1 MSSVNSTDLP
11 AVAAVHKEGRQF
23 LWQKTAFALNY
34 VWTHFGEDFDFFYK
48 ADDDTY
54 ALIDNMRLLLA
65 NHDPSIP
72 AIIGKVHQYVVKQ
85 GYADGGAGYVM
96 SRAALRLFVHGMK
109 NTSMCYNETHS
120 EFEDMKVGACAEALG
135 IPAIPAVD
143 GKGYLKF
150 FTKSPLDYLRTGG
163 IKASL
168 SFVNHRQVVRDQR
181 DHLSAC
187 GNFQYADVRF
197 VAFDIGVMSDDCFH
211 ARRGCFCW
219 TGAGGCQCCIFRGYG
234 ILAAVPDVEVNSYG
248 VLLFNVQRYLKA
260 AGSCTLRKDKALPE
274 HDADCRITC
283 TDPVHW
289 VAFNSDGLVLAVVTS
304 NEAQGTF
311 VHLVSLVEL
320 LRVGSTQLS
329 SISRSVRVCGGEPST
344 ATGQPGWEIR
354 DFAWSPASPDT
365 FVLILKSG
373 VVRIISASPD
383 RSSELVTVVGHL
395 QCGVDAQCL
404 SWSGKGKQLAI
415 CLNGILPTANGT
427 VQGPLILQ
435 VDPQLRLKRTVAL
448 DSVLP
453 QFSDAGTTPRPLD
466 LLWISPSS
474 FILGLQ
480 CGSSLRAV
488 LVSAPTKST
497 VVTHTELVELR
508 GITTSSHRQYYF
520 RAVGSH
526 YFLATHSAGEEV
538 LLYHL
543 PAQSSTVVSG
553 EEPPPPP
560 TSLLNIELP
569 PEGFPVGLSLG
580 FHCENSQSGQL
591 QPYAIARLTNGNS
604 SPFLLH
610 MPTILESL
618 QPSLPKPIDLP
629 APPPPVCAPVNL
641 CVSKPYSSD
650 GMLLRNTASPLSVPT
665 ATTPLLAPTT
675 NGLFLGLIPQTGQHP
690 STSKAPTQTPSED
703 ISTHTSQSVTTP
715 FANGT
720 RAPYS
725 ERHPQV
731 ADANVL
737 ARTHSSHLK
746 SSSQDR
752 VASLPHSVQIAATQ
766 FTTALLAEA
775 EAGRAAWRELFDLM
789 KRGPH
794 MESKQEASTGVDV
807 IEARVYNVN
816 VFMKAI
822 DEVLNE
828 VHTKAKD
835 RRQEFLD
842 SQIYAE
848 QVRKAFCLCASE
860 AFIPTLTSR
869 LDPEASRL
877 LERLKRRS
885 HLVETGLFD
894 LEAQLDALSA
904 EIENR
909 VGAKRS
915 VAKISTQVGSAED
928 SSLSHKKVLETL
940 GITERL
946 ICAERGR
953 VEYLMESLQRLRL
966 TTALDGS
973 GVLSPL
979 ACSGTPS
986 SSGKHRG
993 SHSKLSRGIDE
1004 SIPSPAYQS
1013 LLQRDRALYRLFS
1026 HHTLSVVDAPIALPT
1041 IDADTEDDQLI
1052 SESAEPA
1059 LPSSPVVQGRATH
1072 FQQRKLEQLVGFS
1085 GEAASTNSPPPRD
1098 PDLLTQKHS
1107 DPIVFSANVRPC
1119 VTTPT
1124 PPLPRIHL
1132 VSPPQ
1137 TEFSSSTKLVSA
1149 SPTVHQTPAFSSA
1162 SVNNSHVTEVPPTS
1176 SQSPS
1181 AGLFVLGQK
1190 STLATSP
1197 VIVVQKSGSPGTT
1210 QRIHS
1215 PASTVVS
1222 PTMSNAAT
1230 ATTSSMG
1237 IFGRPLVS
1245 SGPVST
1251 GSLQSAT
1258 STSASLVSTAKS
1270 VFSFGSFGQTV
1281 ATTVVPTANTISGI
1295 FTSPFGG
1302 LFNSSAA
1309 QPAKTTSVP
1318 QSPSLFGAPAFSSG
1332 ASNLFGSLST
1342 ATVPSTTSGLAQP
1355 TTTQVSGGGLFGS
1368 ALSSQPFGGG
1378 GSGLFGSLLST
1389 AVTTKPSTLVTLSS
1403 TTTSV
1408 TAGASGLFGSVIA
1421 LATSAT
1427 SPTTTTITTGGGL
1440 FQFNQASCPTGLF
1453 GGPVTTGTDST
1464 RTASATPPKDIS
1476 SLFSGSAF
1484 GLGSPTPTT
1493 QNSVQNAFGRPTGSP
1508 LVFGVGQNPYMYSI
1522 TNHSRTDGLFGT
1534 ATPQSGSSLFGA
1546 PAFGVAT
1553 SSTAATTTASSLF
1566 GPATG
1571 SGLFGS
1577 AQLSPSSP
1585 PSVGAFGA
1593 RPVFGQSAF
1602 GSSGQ
1607 TALGGA
1613 TAFGSAGLFGAAAVI
1628 NPSSVNPPGT
1638 LFGANT
1644 GAAATVGGGLFA
1656 ALAAKSE
1663 SPSFGNL
1670 AMGSPPAAA
1679 APASPFASVA
1689 SNQEGSSQTGVE
1701 NAAWSPTVK
1710 DIAFSRRRSQRKSTS
1725 SRSSNSDA
1733 TPEPPFSPTD
1743 PPATFYSRAK
1753 EYWANVSP
1761 TIDGM
1766 LGGYSSLNVPD
1777 IEDSHAFL
1785 DDYGPN
1791 TTAYALDC
1799 GSGIGRVT
1807 KQLLLP
1813 RFNSVD
1819 MAELTQAF
1827 LDQSEAYIGAED
1839 FTRVG
1844 ERFCTG
1850 LQDFIPPRGRY
1861 DLVWI
1866 QWVLGHLSD
1875 VALVG
1880 FLQRCAQALSNNGII
1895 VVKENVTSP
1904 DPTNPDAGESE
1915 ANFDDIDSSF
1925 TRSRTAFI
1933 AIFEKADL
1941 IVIGERLQTNFPKSI
1956 YPVRMFALRTRT
1968 PSSPITSK

>member
-1 MSSVNSTDLP
+1 MKLSYKQ
-11 AVAAVHKEGRQF
+11 VHQITCGTVESIPRC
-23 LWQKTAFALNY
+23 N
-34 VWTHFGEDFDFFYK
+34 
-48 ADDDTY
+48 
-54 ALIDNMRLLLA
+54 LIDSCI
-65 NHDPSIP
+65 H
-72 AIIGKVHQYVVKQ
+72 
-85 GYADGGAGYVM
+85 GY
-96 SRAALRLFVHGMK
+96 
-109 NTSMCYNETHS
+109 
-120 EFEDMKVGACAEALG
+120 
-135 IPAIPAVD
+135 I
-143 GKGYLKF
+143 
-150 FTKSPLDYLRTGG
+150 
-163 IKASL
+163 
-168 SFVNHRQVVRDQR
+168 
-181 DHLSAC
+181 AC
-187 GNFQYADVRF
+187 G
-197 VAFDIGVMSDDCFH
+197 IS
-211 ARRGCFCW
+211 
-219 TGAGGCQCCIFRGYG
+219 T
-234 ILAAVPDVEVNSYG
+234 G

-508 GITTSSHRQYYF
+508 GIITSSHRQYYF

-807 IEARVYNVN
+807 IEARLYNVN

-1181 AGLFVLGQK
+1181 TGLFVLGQK

-1251 GSLQSAT
+1251 GSLQSAETKSPVYSLLGATTTTSNSTPFGGLFSSPIDTSVSSVSVTSIAQTTQTTRTGAFTPVTSVPSLPSLWTPTSDQAATPVNTTTTTSLFSPIFTPSTLAGLVSTAPNTARLSSPSIGSSLFATTATT

-1318 QSPSLFGAPAFSSG
+1318 QSPSLFGAPAFSSS

-1342 ATVPSTTSGLAQP
+1342 ATVPSTTSGLAQL
-1355 TTTQVSGGGLFGS
+1355 TTTQVSGGGGLFGS

-1464 RTASATPPKDIS
+1464 TEPSTPGGLFGFGTSVSNASTTTTAATTAQSGLFGSLLTGQSAVTSATGGLFGTASATPPKDIS

-1508 LVFGVGQNPYMYSI
+1508 LVFGVGQN
-1522 TNHSRTDGLFGT
+1522 GLFGT

-1679 APASPFASVA
+1679 APASPFGAS
-1689 SNQEGSSQTGVE
+1689 
-1701 NAAWSPTVK
+1701 P
-1710 DIAFSRRRSQRKSTS
+1710 
-1725 SRSSNSDA
+1725 
-1733 TPEPPFSPTD
+1733 
-1743 PPATFYSRAK
+1743 
-1753 EYWANVSP
+1753 
-1761 TIDGM
+1761 
-1766 LGGYSSLNVPD
+1766 
-1777 IEDSHAFL
+1777 
-1785 DDYGPN
+1785 
-1791 TTAYALDC
+1791 
-1799 GSGIGRVT
+1799 
-1807 KQLLLP
+1807 
-1813 RFNSVD
+1813 
-1819 MAELTQAF
+1819 
-1827 LDQSEAYIGAED
+1827 
-1839 FTRVG
+1839 
-1844 ERFCTG
+1844 
-1850 LQDFIPPRGRY
+1850 
-1861 DLVWI
+1861 
-1866 QWVLGHLSD
+1866 
-1875 VALVG
+1875 
-1880 FLQRCAQALSNNGII
+1880 
-1895 VVKENVTSP
+1895 
-1904 DPTNPDAGESE
+1904 
-1915 ANFDDIDSSF
+1915 SF
-1925 TRSRTAFI
+1925 TQRRA
-1933 AIFEKADL
+1933 
-1941 IVIGERLQTNFPKSI
+1941 
-1956 YPVRMFALRTRT
+1956 
-1968 PSSPITSK
+1968 

>member
-1 MSSVNSTDLP
+1 MKLSYKQ
-11 AVAAVHKEGRQF
+11 VHQIQCGTVESIPRR
-23 LWQKTAFALNY
+23 N
-34 VWTHFGEDFDFFYK
+34 
-48 ADDDTY
+48 
-54 ALIDNMRLLLA
+54 LIDSCI
-65 NHDPSIP
+65 H
-72 AIIGKVHQYVVKQ
+72 
-85 GYADGGAGYVM
+85 GY
-96 SRAALRLFVHGMK
+96 
-109 NTSMCYNETHS
+109 
-120 EFEDMKVGACAEALG
+120 
-135 IPAIPAVD
+135 I
-143 GKGYLKF
+143 
-150 FTKSPLDYLRTGG
+150 
-163 IKASL
+163 
-168 SFVNHRQVVRDQR
+168 
-181 DHLSAC
+181 AC
-187 GNFQYADVRF
+187 G
-197 VAFDIGVMSDDCFH
+197 IS
-211 ARRGCFCW
+211 
-219 TGAGGCQCCIFRGYG
+219 T
-234 ILAAVPDVEVNSYG
+234 G
-248 VLLFNVQRYLKA
+248 VLLFDVQRYLKA
-260 AGSCTLRKDKALPE
+260 TGSCTLRKDKALPE
-274 HDADCRITC
+274 HNADCRITC

-304 NEAQGTF
+304 NDVQGTF
-311 VHLVSLVEL
+311 VHLVNLVEL
-320 LRVGSTQLS
+320 LRVGSTQFS

-365 FVLILKSG
+365 FALILKSG

-383 RSSELVTVVGHL
+383 RSSESVTVVGHL

-404 SWSGKGKQLAI
+404 SWSGKGKQLAV

-448 DSVLP
+448 DSVLL
-453 QFSDAGTTPRPLD
+453 QFSDAGTNPRPLD
-466 LLWISPSS
+466 LLWISPSC

-480 CGSSLRAV
+480 CGSGLRAV

-508 GITTSSHRQYYF
+508 GITASPHRQYYF

-543 PAQSSTVVSG
+543 PAQSSNVMSG
-553 EEPPPPP
+553 EEPPTPP

-569 PEGFPVGLSLG
+569 PDGFPVGLSLG
-580 FHCENSQSGQL
+580 FYRENSQFGQL
-591 QPYAIARLTNGNS
+591 QPYAIARLTDGNL

-629 APPPPVCAPVNL
+629 APPAPVCAPVNL
-641 CVSKPYSSD
+641 CVSKPDSSD
-650 GMLLRNTASPLSVPT
+650 GILLRNTASPLSVPT

-675 NGLFLGLIPQTGQHP
+675 NGSFLGLIPQTGQHP
-690 STSKAPTQTPSED
+690 STTKAPTPTPSED
-703 ISTHTSQSVTTP
+703 ISTHTSQSVTAP
-715 FANGT
+715 YADRA
-720 RAPYS
+720 RAPHS

-737 ARTHSSHLK
+737 ARTHSSHLD
-746 SSSQDR
+746 SSFQDR

-789 KRGPH
+789 KRGSH
-794 MESKQEASTGVDV
+794 VESKQEASTGVDV
-807 IEARVYNVN
+807 IEARLYDVS

-828 VHTKAKD
+828 VHTGAKD
-835 RRQEFLD
+835 RRQEFLN

-848 QVRKAFCLCASE
+848 KVRHAFRLCASE
-860 AFIPTLTSR
+860 AFIPTLTSQ
-869 LDPEASRL
+869 LDPEASRI

-894 LEAQLDALSA
+894 LDAQLDALSA
-904 EIENR
+904 EIENH

-915 VAKISTQVGSAED
+915 VAKTFTQVDSAED
-928 SSLSHKKVLETL
+928 RFLSHKKVLETL

-946 ICAERGR
+946 IRAERGR
-953 VEYLMESLQRLRL
+953 VEYLVESFQRLRL
-966 TTALDGS
+966 TAALDGS

-979 ACSGTPS
+979 TRSGTPS

-993 SHSKLSRGIDE
+993 THSKSSRGIDE

-1041 IDADTEDDQLI
+1041 IDADTEEDQLI

-1059 LPSSPVVQGRATH
+1059 LPSSPVVQGRPTH

-1085 GEAASTNSPPPRD
+1085 GEAASTNSPPPRG

-1137 TEFSSSTKLVSA
+1137 TEPSSSTKLVSA
-1149 SPTVHQTPAFSSA
+1149 SPTVHQTPALSSA
-1162 SVNNSHVTEVPPTS
+1162 SVNNSHVTEIPPTS

-1181 AGLFVLGQK
+1181 TGLFVLGQK

-1197 VIVVQKSGSPGTT
+1197 VIVVQKSGSPATT
-1210 QRIHS
+1210 QHS
-1215 PASTVVS
+1215 HNPASTIVS
-1222 PTMSNAAT
+1222 PTMPTAAT
-1230 ATTSSMG
+1230 ATTASMG

-1251 GSLQSAT
+1251 GSPQSTETKSPVYSLLGATTTTSNSTPFGGLFSSPIGTSVSSTVSVISTAHTTQTTRTGALTLVTSVPSLPLLSTPTSDQAATPVNNTTTTSLFSPIFTPSTLAGPVSTAPNTTRLSSPSIGSSLFATTATT
-1258 STSASLVSTAKS
+1258 STSASLVSAAKS
-1270 VFSFGSFGQTV
+1270 VFSFGSFGQAV
-1281 ATTVVPTANTISGI
+1281 ATTVVPTANTTGGI
-1295 FTSPFGG
+1295 FTGPVGG
-1302 LFNSSAA
+1302 LFSSSAA

-1318 QSPSLFGAPAFSSG
+1318 QSSSLFGAPAFSSG
-1332 ASNLFGSLST
+1332 TSNLFGSLST
-1342 ATVPSTTSGLAQP
+1342 TTVPSTTSAATGLAQP
-1355 TTTQVSGGGLFGS
+1355 TTTQVSGGGIFGS

-1389 AVTTKPSTLVTLSS
+1389 AVTTKPSALVTPSS

-1408 TAGASGLFGSVIA
+1408 TTGASGLFGSITA

-1427 SPTTTTITTGGGL
+1427 SPTATTVTTGGGL

-1453 GGPVTTGTDST
+1453 GGPVTTATASTTQPSTPGGLFGFGASVSNTSTTTTAATTTQSGLFGSLLTGQSPGTSAT
-1464 RTASATPPKDIS
+1464 GGLFGTASATPPKDVS

-1484 GLGSPTPTT
+1484 GLGSTAPTT
-1493 QNSVQNAFGRPTGSP
+1493 QNSVQNVFGRPTGSP
-1508 LVFGVGQNPYMYSI
+1508 LVFGGGQ
-1522 TNHSRTDGLFGT
+1522 TGLFGT
-1534 ATPQSGSSLFGA
+1534 ATPQSESSLFGA

-1566 GPATG
+1566 GLTTG

-1585 PSVGAFGA
+1585 PSAGAFGA

-1607 TALGGA
+1607 TAFGGA
-1613 TAFGSAGLFGAAAVI
+1613 TAFGSAGLFGAATVI

-1644 GAAATVGGGLFA
+1644 AAAVTVGGGLFA
-1656 ALAAKSE
+1656 AFAAKSE

-1679 APASPFASVA
+1679 APASPFGAS
-1689 SNQEGSSQTGVE
+1689 
-1701 NAAWSPTVK
+1701 P
-1710 DIAFSRRRSQRKSTS
+1710 
-1725 SRSSNSDA
+1725 
-1733 TPEPPFSPTD
+1733 
-1743 PPATFYSRAK
+1743 
-1753 EYWANVSP
+1753 
-1761 TIDGM
+1761 
-1766 LGGYSSLNVPD
+1766 
-1777 IEDSHAFL
+1777 
-1785 DDYGPN
+1785 
-1791 TTAYALDC
+1791 
-1799 GSGIGRVT
+1799 
-1807 KQLLLP
+1807 
-1813 RFNSVD
+1813 
-1819 MAELTQAF
+1819 
-1827 LDQSEAYIGAED
+1827 
-1839 FTRVG
+1839 
-1844 ERFCTG
+1844 
-1850 LQDFIPPRGRY
+1850 
-1861 DLVWI
+1861 
-1866 QWVLGHLSD
+1866 
-1875 VALVG
+1875 
-1880 FLQRCAQALSNNGII
+1880 
-1895 VVKENVTSP
+1895 
-1904 DPTNPDAGESE
+1904 
-1915 ANFDDIDSSF
+1915 SF
-1925 TRSRTAFI
+1925 TQRRA
-1933 AIFEKADL
+1933 
-1941 IVIGERLQTNFPKSI
+1941 
-1956 YPVRMFALRTRT
+1956 
-1968 PSSPITSK
+1968 